1 MDKNIKARD
10 AMVRKTQQNA
20 QKLTTK
26 NENFKAQ
33 NKENKKIAN
42 KAMITGGATAV
53 VAGTTALMSSLQQSA
68 AQPLLSNPFTAA
80 LGAAIIALD
89 VVGIA
94 ASISTGIIG
103 ATSTLLGGVGRILS
117 NVADGA
123 IKDTNSGLKRYFR

>member
-1 MDKNIKARD
+1 MKIS
-10 AMVRKTQQNA
+10 
-20 QKLTTK
+20 KLK
-26 NENFKAQ
+26 I
-33 NKENKKIAN
+33 KKIKRLQN

-103 ATSTLLGGVGRILS
+103 ATSTFAWRCWS
-117 NVADGA
+117 
-123 IKDTNSGLKRYFR
+123 YFK